1 MTDLLDALREAGIRR
16 AAAGEPMTRH
26 TGWRI
31 GGPADYLC
39 VAEDKSQLLA
49 AIAAAR
55 EYRVPWLVLGGG
67 NNILVSDDGIEGLVI
82 VNRLRGTRIEE
93 ENHQPVLRCGA
104 GVFFAR
110 AAQYS
115 AQRGYSG
122 MEWGIAV
129 PGTVGGGVVNNAGAH
144 SSDVSRSLVSATV
157 VDPAGVCEVVPA
169 GDLAYRYR
177 QSALKTPYTTQS
189 RLVVTGCTFRLEP
202 GAPEDALARIEEL
215 RRHRLRTQPIKE
227 ASAGST
233 FKNPDDGHAGALVD
247 GVGLKG
253 HRIGQAQI
261 SPLHA
266 NFILNLGGASAGDVI
281 ALIELARNRVLA
293 ERGIR
298 LEPEVQFV
306 GRWPRDM
313 LHRVLGDA
321 Q

>member
-1 MTDLLDALREAGIRR
+1 MTDLLDALHDAGIRR
-16 AAAGEPMTRH
+16 AEVGAPMTRH
-26 TGWRI
+26 TSWRI
-31 GGPADYLC
+31 GGRADYLC
-39 VAEDKSQLLA
+39 VVEDHAQLLV
-49 AIAAAR
+49 AIRAAR
-55 EYRVPWLVLGGG
+55 ERSIPWLVLGGG

-82 VNRLRGTRIEE
+82 LNRLRGTCIEE
-93 ENHQPVLRCGA
+93 EDHQPVLRCGA

-144 SSDVSRSLVSATV
+144 SSDVSRSLVSATI
-157 VDPAGVCEVVPA
+157 VDAAGDCEVVPSA
-169 GDLAYRYR
+169 DLTYHYR

-189 RLVVTGCTFRLEP
+189 RFVVTGCTFRLR
-202 GAPEDALARIEEL
+202 PEASEAVLARIEEL
-215 RRHRLRTQPIKE
+215 RQHRMRTQPIKE

-233 FKNPDDGHAGALVD
+233 FKNPDNGHAGALVD

-266 NFILNLGGASAGDVI
+266 NFILNLGNATARDVVL
-281 ALIELARNRVLA
+281 LIELARNRVWA
-293 ERGIR
+293 ECGIA

-306 GRWPRDM
+306 GRWPSDV
-313 LHRVLGDA
+313 LQRVLGDVR
-321 Q
+321 